1 MDARDN
7 RVSPTPPPNLRRV
20 RLKPAPVTPET
31 NARSQNASPA
41 SSTPNTPRFARK
53 KQMSAFE
60 VFEKNARVEPN
71 DVPGASRPA
80 ARVALEAGLGAPP
93 GAEAER
99 GPPVEAPPF
108 SRKGKDE
115 QKGGEAAKLVS
126 SEETA
131 AVHPHDACLACA
143 EKDAAIAHL
152 TAQLSRLRGFL
163 SAVETLAERQA
174 ERETSSEHDLSRLER
189 KLRAYREALQKCAGT
204 SPESSSEACP
214 CPSPWGSRGGDERAS
229 TGCSDASRGRFP
241 RVASEDQLGL
251 HKVHGGTRYR
261 VPSPPGTETGTWTGT
276 GTGTGGIY
284 GDDADDGTMRE

>member
-20 RLKPAPVTPET
+20 RLRPAPVTPET
-31 NARSQNASPA
+31 NARGQNVSPA
-41 SSTPNTPRFARK
+41 SSTPNAPRFART

-60 VFEKNARVEPN
+60 PFEENPRVEPN

-93 GAEAER
+93 GAEPER

-115 QKGGEAAKLVS
+115 QKSSEEGLVS
-126 SEETA
+126 SQETA

-143 EKDAAIAHL
+143 EKDAAITHL
-152 TAQLSRLRGFL
+152 TTQLWRLRGFL

-189 KLRAYREALQKCAGT
+189 KLLAYREALRKCAGT
-204 SPESSSEACP
+204 SPESSSEG
-214 CPSPWGSRGGDERAS
+214 CPSPSPWRSRGGDERAS

-261 VPSPPGTETGTWTGT
+261 VPSPPGTGTGT
-276 GTGTGGIY
+276 GTGTGGIC
-284 GDDADDGTMRE
+284 GEDADEGTMRE